1 MTPTP
6 LTPLTTAPS
15 TTNLR
20 AKAAAILAL
29 MGLTFAATASP
40 VPTTP
45 PTTPAPAAPS
55 TQDEPTPPGF
65 PGNAKATL
73 SLFAKHAALAPN
85 IPTTLGIKII
95 HEPHWHTYFP
105 AANDSGVPTTVAI
118 DRITDQMG
126 QDLTQHITLGPL
138 TFPAPV
144 RYINEGDILDHV
156 LEGDAT
162 LLLPVTIKPTLG
174 KDVKTVTFD
183 LTVDFLIC
191 KETCLPGRKSL
202 RLTVPIDPA
211 KAKLVSDATE
221 LAFRLTEARLP
232 VALTPEIAKAQGI
245 TITWQPS
252 TAGAG
257 GAVSNPTLLISTSP
271 RPRTSSK
278 LEFYPLE
285 DSPRPDNLIPGGTG
299 IETLNLVFPAPTAPK
314 AANSPVTIKGILMV
328 QPISKPPSKGRGEK
342 EAEAGAEA
350 QTPTDPQTSPETEM
364 RANHTAMRLAGPT
377 FYLIETTMP
386 TPAKTPAEP
395 GPK

>member
-1 MTPTP
+1 MPPT
-6 LTPLTTAPS
+6 TSPLTTAPS
-15 TTNLR
+15 PTTLR

-29 MGLTFAATASP
+29 TGLTLAATASP
-40 VPTTP
+40 APTTP
-45 PTTPAPAAPS
+45 PTPAAPS
-55 TQDEPTPPGF
+55 TQEDPTSTGF

-85 IPTTLGIKII
+85 IPTTLGLKII

-118 DRITDQMG
+118 DRITDQTG
-126 QDLTQHITLGPL
+126 QDIAQHITLGPL
-138 TFPAPV
+138 TFPAPI

-174 KDVKTVTFD
+174 KSVTAVTFD

-202 RLTVPIDPA
+202 RLTLPIDPA

-221 LAFRLTEARLP
+221 LNFRLTEARLP
-232 VALTPEIAKAQGI
+232 VALTPELAKAQGI
-245 TITWQPS
+245 TITWQPAA
-252 TAGAG
+252 TA
-257 GAVSNPTLLISTSP
+257 SNPTLVISAAP

-285 DSPRPDNLIPGGTG
+285 DSPRPENLVAGGTG
-299 IETLNLVFPAPTAPK
+299 IETLNLVFSASK
-314 AANSPVTIKGILMV
+314 AANSAAPPAMTIKGILMV
-328 QPISKPPSKGRGEK
+328 QPISKTPSKGRGEK
-342 EAEAGAEA
+342 DADTATEA
-350 QTPTDPQTSPETEM
+350 QTPPNPQTSPETEK

-377 FYLIETTMP
+377 FYLLETTMP

-395 GPK
+395 TTK